1 MTSTM
6 TRRLYVISWLMLGA
20 IALVYFFTLFQTYQN
35 PKSAQTAPSDLA
47 RSQTGE
53 KPAEK
58 TDPSLSQ
65 ALVRMRS
72 EIDQL
77 KGSLEAANKENS
89 ALKAH
94 IKTLEST
101 FGQSTSALPPT
112 STHPRQSEEPV
123 PSTMEKEADSRSAPA
138 PKVAISLL
146 DMPTDG
152 FAVEFP
158 EAPLPIAGQS
168 SPKRTLFAIELASGL
183 KATALD
189 ARWSELKQ
197 RHPKLLD
204 KLQPRSVKAMPAA
217 PGDSKTHKLVVGPF
231 KNAASAARLCA
242 RLSAAGAKCEGAI
255 FSGAPIGTVAAR

>member
-1 MTSTM
+1 
-6 TRRLYVISWLMLGA
+6 MLGA

-58 TDPSLSQ
+58 TNPSLSQ

-94 IKTLEST
+94 IKTLESA
-101 FGQSTSALPPT
+101 FGPPT
-112 STHPRQSEEPV
+112 AALPRQSEQPV

-138 PKVAISLL
+138 PKVAITLL

-189 ARWSELKQ
+189 ARWSELKR

-204 KLQPRSVKAMPAA
+204 KLQPRSVKTK
-217 PGDSKTHKLVVGPF
+217 PGARGNGESHKLVVGPF
-231 KNAASAARLCA
+231 NNAAAAARLCA
-242 RLSAAGAKCEGAI
+242 RLNAAGGKCEGTV
-255 FSGAPIGTVAAR
+255 FSGKPLGNVAVR

>member
-20 IALVYFFTLFQTYQN
+20 IALVYFFTLFRTYQS
-35 PKSAQTAPSDLA
+35 PKSAQTTPTAVA
-47 RSQTGE
+47 RSQAGE

-58 TDPSLSQ
+58 TDPSLSK

-77 KGSLEAANKENS
+77 KGYLEAANKENS

-101 FGQSTSALPPT
+101 FGQSTSALPPPPAKPEPSDLKRQAAAH
-112 STHPRQSEEPV
+112 ST
-123 PSTMEKEADSRSAPA
+123 PA
-138 PKVAISLL
+138 PEVEITLL

-152 FAVEFP
+152 FAVHFP
-158 EAPLPIAGQS
+158 AAPLPIAGQVA
-168 SPKRTLFAIELASGL
+168 PMRTLFAVELASGL

-242 RLSAAGAKCEGAI
+242 RLSAAGAKCKGAV

>member
-1 MTSTM
+1 MTSAM
-6 TRRLYVISWLMLGA
+6 ARRLYVISWLMLGA
-20 IALVYFFTLFQTYQN
+20 IALIYFFTLFQTYQS
-35 PKSAQTAPSDLA
+35 PKSAQTTPSAVA

-53 KPAEK
+53 KPAGT
-58 TDPSLSQ
+58 TDPSLPK
-65 ALVRMRS
+65 ALVHMRS

-101 FGQSTSALPPT
+101 FGQSTSSLTPT
-112 STHPRQSEEPV
+112 STLPRQSEDPV
-123 PSTMEKEADSRSAPA
+123 PSAIKKEAASRSAPV
-138 PKVAISLL
+138 PKVDITLL

-168 SPKRTLFAIELASGL
+168 SPKRTLFAVELASGL
-183 KATALD
+183 KANALD
-189 ARWSELKQ
+189 ARWRELKR

-204 KLQPRSVKAMPAA
+204 KLEPRSVKTRS
-217 PGDSKTHKLVVGPF
+217 GTTGGIVDHKLVVGPF
-231 KNAASAARLCA
+231 EYAASAARLCA
-242 RLSAAGAKCEGAI
+242 RLSAAGAKCKGAV
-255 FSGAPIGTVAAR
+255 FSGTPIGTVAAR